1 MFCKMAI
8 KMVALK
14 RDIFEQ
20 WIELSQLRAYMN
32 SLVQSFISRKKFST
46 EHYLEVL
53 RNHLNQPGFQS
64 KGEFKLRVANLQVV
78 Q

>member
-1 MFCKMAI
+1 
-8 KMVALK
+8 MVALK

-20 WIELSQLRAYMN
+20 WIVVSQSRAYMN
-32 SLVQSFISRKKFST
+32 SRIQPFISRKNPQR

-64 KGEFKLRVANLQVV
+64 KGEFLLRVANLQVA